1 MSLLL
6 YYTKLSFLKNSLE
19 PSDLLRHGVYLFFEG
34 RKGCRLN
41 MVKLMQ
47 LSEAAL
53 FFLLGMD
60 HLL

>member
-19 PSDLLRHGVYLFFEG
+19 PGDMLRHRVDLFFEG
-34 RKGCRLN
+34 RKGSRFS

-47 LSEAAL
+47 LSEDAF
-53 FFLLGMD
+53 FFLLGMG